1 MKRVIVI
8 IAALAAVHFAIM
20 YFTTASTISHNLDRT
35 FTLFGSP
42 PANTPLTVLTS
53 HTSAVLR
60 QPLEL
65 FLSVLPSTGPKEETA
80 SDKFVF
86 WILLVLNS
94 TLWGATIY
102 FFWYGFRKRFRRQQ
116 PV

>member
-1 MKRVIVI
+1 MKRVII
-8 IAALAAVHFAIM
+8 TITAIAIVHFAIM

-42 PANTPLTVLTS
+42 PANTPPTVLTS

-60 QPLEL
+60 QPLEF
-65 FLSVLPSTGPKEETA
+65 FLSFLPTTGPEEETA

-94 TLWGATIY
+94 ILWGATIY
-102 FFWYGFRKRFRRQQ
+102 FSWYGFRKRFHRQQ
-116 PV
+116 AA